1 MMINDNEN
9 RRTVRKNLPAI
20 FVALGA
26 ALLAGCS
33 AQQTSNS
40 VPQATATDAASA
52 PAAALHPES
61 GLEVIPLT
69 VTGAG
74 GTHRFSVEVASSPQD
89 RAQGL
94 MFRTVLGPD
103 EGMLFPSAS
112 PAQQSFWMK
121 NTPLPLDIIFIG
133 TDGRISNIA
142 ANTTPYSLDSVTSTG
157 LASAV
162 LEIPGGRA
170 AELGIMPGDR
180 VEWQAR

>member
-1 MMINDNEN
+1 MMFRSDGAERST
-9 RRTVRKNLPAI
+9 RRAAPLMLA
-20 FVALGA
+20 A

-33 AQQTSNS
+33 AQQAGTAA
-40 VPQATATDAASA
+40 PQGTASEAATQITV
-52 PAAALHPES
+52 LHPES

-69 VTGAG
+69 VTGAS
-74 GTHRFSVEVASSPQD
+74 GTHSFAVEVANTPQD
-89 RAQGL
+89 RARGL

-103 EGMLFPSAS
+103 EGMLFPSAA

-142 ANTTPYSLDSVTSTG
+142 ASTTPYSLDSVTSTG

-180 VEWQAR
+180 VEWQAP

>member
-1 MMINDNEN
+1 MMFRINATHPGF
-9 RRTVRKNLPAI
+9 RSSAAAI
-20 FVALGA
+20 LA
-26 ALLAGCS
+26 AAMLAGCS
-33 AQQTSNS
+33 AQQAGTASPAANEAA
-40 VPQATATDAASA
+40 ATAVT
-52 PAAALHPES
+52 LHPES

-69 VTGAG
+69 VTGASG
-74 GTHRFSVEVASSPQD
+74 SHDFQVEVASSPQQ

-94 MFRTVLGPD
+94 MFRTALGPN
-103 EGMLFPSAS
+103 EGMLFPSAT

-170 AELGIMPGDR
+170 AELGIVPGDR
-180 VEWQAR
+180 VEWQAP